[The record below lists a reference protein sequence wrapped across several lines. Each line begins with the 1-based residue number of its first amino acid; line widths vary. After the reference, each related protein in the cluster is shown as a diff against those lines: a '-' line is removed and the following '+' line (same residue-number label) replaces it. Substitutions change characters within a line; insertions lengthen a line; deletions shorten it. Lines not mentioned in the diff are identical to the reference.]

1 MGREHIFVAKIVIA
15 AIFGVL
21 LGYGMAVSTKAD
33 AARAKE
39 LTMKQYVAD
48 FDSYKAKL
56 EGNQMPMGIAVVV
69 GVLMVLAM
77 FGIYEALAFGLG
89 KVLALITRGS
99 TAQPPGGP
107 PPPWG
112 VDRR

>member
-15 AIFGVL
+15 IIFGVL

-33 AARAKE
+33 SERAKA
-39 LTMKQYVAD
+39 LTMKQYIAD

-56 EGNQMPMGIAVVV
+56 GENQMTMGVSAVA
-69 GVLMVLAM
+69 GVLMVMAL
-77 FGIYEALAFGLG
+77 FGVYEALAFGLG

-99 TAQPPGGP
+99 TTAPPGGP
-107 PPPWG
+107 PPPWV
-112 VDRR
+112 VDRQ